1 MKRKFEERKKR
12 EISKLPA
19 RCAKSSRKAGVAKLV
34 QARTRQRSEDRKA
47 RFRYTTAKTP
57 LPCQDGPN
65 VHSVPGISLPGRGV
79 LRLQGGGSWDPR
91 HLPTLYADP
100 ALYIFERA
108 QSQYSRAPIPD
119 QDPQQSLGCRNFNT
133 CHGFWFEF

>member
-1 MKRKFEERKKR
+1 MKPKFEERKKR

-34 QARTRQRSEDRKA
+34 QARTRQRSEDRESPISL
-47 RFRYTTAKTP
+47 YH
-57 LPCQDGPN
+57 CQDGPN
-65 VHSVPGISLPGRGV
+65 VHWVPGISLPGRGV
-79 LRLQGGGSWDPR
+79 LRLRGGESWDPR

-108 QSQYSRAPIPD
+108 QSQYSRGAYSRSGPTAIYRVPEF
-119 QDPQQSLGCRNFNT
+119 QHMS
-133 CHGFWFEF
+133 WFSV